1 MPRLLLD
8 TSDDKNSPSRGAHAK
23 GNSFEVAI
31 VAFEDADAVFGN
43 RVEFAGARLL
53 WLS

>member
-1 MPRLLLD
+1 MRRGILL
-8 TSDDKNSPSRGAHAK
+8 R
-23 GNSFEVAI
+23 FAI